1 MRRIC
6 TIEFESLWIGSARL
20 RCAVAMLQPP
30 PLVASGS
37 KAKRSV
43 VWEYFTMDADTM
55 ICKLCGKRLRGS
67 DGLVPFN
74 SSNFWKHLR
83 RMHDIV

>member
-1 MRRIC
+1 M
-6 TIEFESLWIGSARL
+6 TT
-20 RCAVAMLQPP
+20 PTTP
-30 PLVASGS
+30 NP

-43 VWEYFTMDADTM
+43 VWEYFTMEDDFM
-55 ICKLCGKRLRGS
+55 VCKLCGKRLRGN